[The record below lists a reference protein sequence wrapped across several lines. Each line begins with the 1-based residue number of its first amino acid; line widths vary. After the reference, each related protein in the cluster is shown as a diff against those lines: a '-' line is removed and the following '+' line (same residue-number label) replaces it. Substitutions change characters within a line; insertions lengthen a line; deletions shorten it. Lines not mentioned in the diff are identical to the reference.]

1 MLNKKNIA
9 LLFFVIAVSTLFL
22 GFYRNQWRMVLPGRF
37 REFQKDSQS
46 LVMGRLTVSRQ
57 SGLFA
62 YAGLLGRVDVD
73 PYATTDVI
81 DDVQYDTYLKE
92 MNYSTYSVYFSQ
104 SGAQGFV
111 FGIIDNLSP
120 LPALENMRIFR
131 IIASALLALVLA
143 YFLTWIFTEFG
154 LLPGLVA
161 LITTIASPWLTVFG
175 RNLFYITAF
184 FYLPLVG
191 LLFYMARNNNQNET
205 RTDRSAAFV
214 VFGAVLLKCL
224 FNGYDFVLPSLGAVV
239 VPFIYYAV
247 RDGWNLKKFF
257 RKGLWIAGGTAMGV
271 VASLTILAIQIS
283 IVLGSLNSAV
293 GYLADTFSRRT
304 LGDPEKFP
312 EYASSLKVSVW
323 EVLKIYFEGGEVFGH
338 LSVRFYQV
346 ILAFLLFTFIYF
358 IQRNKLKDFTNIQK
372 SGDAL
377 VASTW
382 ASFIVPILWFSIFKG
397 QSYVHPHTNF
407 LSWYMPFTILG
418 FAMCGAVTQQWIY
431 LLRRSI

>member
-1 MLNKKNIA
+1 MLNKKNIS
-9 LLFFVIAVSTLFL
+9 LVFFIIAVSSLFL
-22 GFYRNQWRMVLPGRF
+22 GFYRNQWRIVLPGRF

-104 SGAQGFV
+104 SGAQGFI

-120 LPALENMRIFR
+120 FSALENMRIFR
-131 IIASALLALVLA
+131 VVASALLAFVLA
-143 YFLTWIFTEFG
+143 YFLTWTLTEFG
-154 LLPGLVA
+154 PLPALIA

-191 LLFYMARNNNQNET
+191 LLFYMAKNNQHEK
-205 RTDRSAAFV
+205 RTNRGVALV
-214 VFGAVLLKCL
+214 VFWTVLLKCL

-239 VPFIYYAV
+239 VPFVYYAV
-247 RDGWNLKKFF
+247 RDSWNFKHFF
-257 RKGLWIAGGTAMGV
+257 QKGLYIAGGMVTGV
-271 VASLTILAIQIS
+271 VVSLTILAIQIS
-283 IVLGSLNSAV
+283 IVLGSFNSAV
-293 GYLADTFSRRT
+293 GYLSDTFSRRT

-323 EVLKIYFEGGEVFGH
+323 EVLKIYFEGGEVLGQ
-338 LSVRFYQV
+338 LSIRFYQV
-346 ILAFLLFTFIYF
+346 ILAFLLFTLIYF
-358 IQRNKLKDFTNIQK
+358 AQRNKLKDFTNIQK

-377 VASTW
+377 SAATW
-382 ASFIVPILWFSIFKG
+382 ASFIIPLLWFSIFKG

-418 FAMCGAVTQQWIY
+418 FTMCGAVIQQWIY
-431 LLRRSI
+431 LLRRSV